1 MAKDLTI
8 KSELKELSATVANLS
23 GDTPFSLPSSYFEG
37 FPQRIMERIENE
49 TLTSKEVVLS
59 PALEGLKSKSPF
71 EVPENYFDEFSVKLP
86 SNQPA
91 VISINF
97 RKWASFAAAACLAG
111 FILGI
116 VFINNKKESPTSL
129 ASNTISH
136 EAMETYLTE
145 VEAFELGDRDSELV
159 AMENNT
165 LMEVSTLN
173 ISEMLKD
180 IPDKDIS
187 RFLDLNGFD
196 ETPTIN

>member
-1 MAKDLTI
+1 
-8 KSELKELSATVANLS
+8 
-23 GDTPFSLPSSYFEG
+23 
-37 FPQRIMERIENE
+37 
-49 TLTSKEVVLS
+49 
-59 PALEGLKSKSPF
+59 
-71 EVPENYFDEFSVKLP
+71 
-86 SNQPA
+86 
-91 VISINF
+91 
-97 RKWASFAAAACLAG
+97 
-111 FILGI
+111 
-116 VFINNKKESPTSL
+116 
-129 ASNTISH
+129 
-136 EAMETYLTE
+136 METYLAE

>member
-1 MAKDLTI
+1 MAKDPTI

-37 FPQRIMERIENE
+37 FPQKIMEKIENE
-49 TLTSKEVVLS
+49 TVTSNEVTLS
-59 PALEGLKSKSPF
+59 PGLNELRSKNPF
-71 EVPENYFDEFSVKLP
+71 EVPENYFDEFHVKLP
-86 SNQPA
+86 SNETR

-97 RKWASFAAAACLAG
+97 RKWASFAAAACLTG
-111 FILGI
+111 LMLSI
-116 VFINNKKESPTSL
+116 VFINNKKESPATL

-145 VEAFELGDRDSELV
+145 AEGFELGDRDGELV

-165 LMEVSTLN
+165 LVEVSTLS

-180 IPDKDIS
+180 IPDRDIS

-196 ETPTIN
+196 VTTTIN